1 MPTQESKTV
10 PTKKDVEKA
19 NAIADSYE
27 FNWLQPKGFLPSRND
42 KNDLVNMIL
51 SALTDERERTWRKAL
66 EAEHDARCHSRNC
79 SVTCCRYQ
87 VHEELISAALADGV
101 DLNAKSE

>member
-51 SALTDERERTWRKAL
+51 SALTDERERVWRKA
-66 EAEHDARCHSRNC
+66 EDEEIVC
-79 SVTCCRYQ
+79 SK
-87 VHEELISAALADGV
+87 HKDWPS
-101 DLNAKSE
+101 